1 MLRALA
7 HTGGPG
13 GETHGLT
20 DHLRDV
26 ARKCSEFAERARPC
40 DADFHALASW
50 AGWLH
55 DLGKFRQEFQDY
67 LLGRRAASLETQ
79 HAVFGAAWA
88 WNDLPKAIAF
98 AVNGH
103 HAGLPSFESCQKRV
117 TNDELKP
124 QPTSEVLI
132 EQLKSEVVALGEVL
146 PERVAEVFRRIK
158 RQPVPVRHEDE
169 FLTRMLFSC
178 LVDADY
184 LDTERFMRGGETRDH
199 KPFEPSSLFEKV
211 DATVRAFPAG
221 PDALLASIR
230 RDIYESCVKE
240 AVHAPGFFCL
250 TAPTGGGKTLASLA
264 FALRHAVEHEPTHR
278 FDRVIL
284 VLPFLTIIEQN
295 AGVYR
300 KVLGDDAVIEHHSG
314 RTPGA
319 AAENEAETREQVAA
333 KQATENWDA
342 PIVVTTTVQFL
353 ESLFDR
359 RPARCR
365 KLHNIAHSVVVF
377 DEVQAMPHHLLEP
390 ILSVLRE
397 LKTHYGTSF
406 LFCSATQ
413 PRFPWSQQLPSGF
426 GPEEC
431 REVAPK
437 PALVFRHLQRTRY
450 HLAFLDGKWD
460 WETLVDRITR
470 EPRVLV
476 VVNLR
481 RHAAK
486 LFQLLQARGVGGLF
500 HLSSTMCPEHRSDVL
515 GEKEEPAAGT
525 VHEALAQGRPC
536 RLISTQVVEAGV
548 DIDFP
553 VVFRALAPLD
563 GIIQA
568 GGRCNR
574 EGKLPRDA
582 SGAVGGR
589 VVVFEL
595 DGERN
600 TPPEFYAFATEQ
612 TRQHLKT
619 IGTDPDRLAV
629 DPDLYSQYH
638 EALIAW
644 KPTDARSIQ
653 EARAKLDFETVAEK
667 FRLIEQAGET
677 VVIPYRARLERGL
690 DPDSPGEAERLIAAI
705 ALKKYATTHQRRRLQ
720 RFSVSLYPQEIQ
732 SLHRSASII
741 PLIAGDE
748 SVWKLK
754 HRRSYDEALGMI
766 IGELPVDVF
775 VQQF

>member
-26 ARKCSEFAERARPC
+26 ARKCSDFAERARPC
-40 DADFHALASW
+40 DADFRALASW

-55 DLGKFRQEFQDY
+55 DLGKFRPEFQDY
-67 LLGRRAASLETQ
+67 LLGRRAGSLETQ

-88 WNDLPKAIAF
+88 WNDLPKAIAL

-103 HAGLPSFESCQKRV
+103 HAGLPSFETCHERV
-117 TNDELKP
+117 LNEDLKP
-124 QPTSEVLI
+124 QPTSELLI
-132 EQLKSEVVALGEVL
+132 ERLKSDLAALDETL
-146 PERVAEVFRRIK
+146 PERIAEVFRRTK
-158 RQPVPVRHEDE
+158 RQPLPVRHEDE

-184 LDTERFMRGGETRDH
+184 LDTERFMRGGRTRDS
-199 KPFEPSSLFEKV
+199 KRFEPSSLLEKV
-211 DATVRAFPAG
+211 EAKVRRFPAG
-221 PDALLASIR
+221 QDALLASLR
-230 RDIYESCVKE
+230 RDIYESCIRE
-240 AVHAPGFFCL
+240 AIRAPGFFCL

-264 FALRHAVEHEPTHR
+264 FALRHAVQHEHTHR

-300 KVLGDDAVIEHHSG
+300 KVLGDAAVVEHHSG
-314 RTPGA
+314 RIPGA
-319 AAENEAETREQVAA
+319 ASENEAETPEQVTA

-359 RPARCR
+359 KPARCR

-377 DEVQAMPHHLLEP
+377 DEVQTMPHHLLEP

-413 PRFPWSQQLPSGF
+413 PRFPKSNQLPSGF
-426 GPEEC
+426 GPDEC
-431 REVAPK
+431 REVAPS
-437 PALVFRHLQRTRY
+437 PAIVFRRLQRTRY
-450 HLAFLDGKWD
+450 DLAFLDGKWD

-470 EPRVLV
+470 EPQVLV

-486 LFQLLQARGVGGLF
+486 LFQLLQARGVGGLS

-515 GEKEEPAAGT
+515 GEREEPAART
-525 VHEALAQGRPC
+525 VHEALTQEKPC

-553 VVFRALAPLD
+553 VVLRALAPLD

-574 EGKLPRDA
+574 EGKLPHDA
-582 SGAVGGR
+582 SGSASGR

-612 TRQHLKT
+612 TRQHLKK
-619 IGTDPDRLAV
+619 IGADPDRLAV

-677 VVIPYRARLERGL
+677 VVIPYRARRERGL
-690 DPDSPGEAERLIAAI
+690 DVSAPSEAERLIAAI
-705 ALKKYATTHQRRRLQ
+705 ALKKYATINQRRKLQ
-720 RFSVSLYPQEIQ
+720 RYSVSLYPQEIQ
-732 SLHRSASII
+732 SLHRSDSII

-754 HRRSYDEALGMI
+754 HGQSYDEALGMI
-766 IGELPVDVF
+766 VGELPVDVF
-775 VQQF
+775 AQF